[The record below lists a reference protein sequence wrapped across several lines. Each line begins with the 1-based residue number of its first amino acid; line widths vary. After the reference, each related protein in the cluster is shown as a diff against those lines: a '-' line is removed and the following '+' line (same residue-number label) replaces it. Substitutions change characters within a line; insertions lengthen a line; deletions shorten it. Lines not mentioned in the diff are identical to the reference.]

1 MTTAHRPDRRLF
13 LAMAGATALFPA
25 RLWAAPRAYR
35 LLPDQSRVGFNFFV
49 GGGKQSGTMPVRS
62 ADIVVDPNRLA
73 ASQVAVE
80 LDVTRART
88 GIFLATQAMT
98 GPEVLDAKR
107 FPTIRFRST
116 RIRLAQDG
124 RLSGGAQIDGELTI
138 RDVTRPVS
146 LAANLYRTAGSAPED
161 LDQLSIRLTGTVSR
175 KAFGASGHADLVEDR
190 VELDVQAVIHV
201 TD

>member
-1 MTTAHRPDRRLF
+1 MATVHRPDRRLF
-13 LAMAGATALFPA
+13 LAFAGAAVLLPA
-25 RLWAAPRAYR
+25 RLRAAPRPYR
-35 LLPDQSRVGFNFFV
+35 LLPDQSRVGFIFFI
-49 GGGKQSGTMPVRS
+49 GGGPQSGTMPLRS
-62 ADIVVDPNRLA
+62 ADIVIDPNRLA
-73 ASQVAVE
+73 ASRVAVE

-88 GIFLATQAMT
+88 GSFLATQAMT

-116 RIRLAQDG
+116 RIRLARDG
-124 RLSGGAQIDGELTI
+124 RLSGGARIDGELTI

-161 LDQLSIRLTGTVSR
+161 LDRLSIRLTGAVSR
-175 KAFGASGHADLVEDR
+175 KAFGAGGHADLVQDR

-201 TD
+201 TE